1 MQPTNEP
8 LYLEKSKNGEHWF
21 LMNQLF
27 EVLSAEVAASLGISA
42 KVEAARELFER
53 ETAVYKPLKAYIDTK
68 EVDASDTKRDKSY
81 RRFDLGVQSAELSDD
96 ESVFRS
102 AQRVRFILDQVDKNL
117 TKLPLGEETAAIFD
131 MVDKLEKNFSEDV
144 ETIGQTANLA
154 ALKADNEAFQE
165 IYKRRTMDMQARAE
179 SGSLDEIRPRVDEAM
194 RYVICLLN
202 ALYFYYLDIAPDAE
216 KLAEV
221 KGVIS
226 QFNGCVLQYRKTQDR
241 NARRHRDARHG
252 DSRHGNARYGESR
265 RPRRRAN
272 HPDRARWR
280 RDGTAAA
287 RRGQRWGRVA
297 GATMATGRR
306 RWSDIH
312 IVLFFS

>member
-1 MQPTNEP
+1 
-8 LYLEKSKNGEHWF
+8 
-21 LMNQLF
+21 MNQLF

-96 ESVFRS
+96 ESVFKS

-165 IYKRRTMDMQARAE
+165 IYKRRTMDMQVRAE

-226 QFNGCVLQYRKTQDR
+226 QFNGCVLQYRKTL
-241 NARRHRDARHG
+241 
-252 DSRHGNARYGESR
+252 
-265 RPRRRAN
+265 
-272 HPDRARWR
+272 
-280 RDGTAAA
+280 A
-287 RRGQRWGRVA
+287 RRGVGSA
-297 GATMATGRR
+297 
-306 RWSDIH
+306 SDKEEANKEEDKTETPDGTETPGTETPGTETPDTENPDDTETPGGEQTTPTEPGGDETEEPQPG
-312 IVLFFS
+312 VDNDGDGSPEVV